1 MNARARLS
9 DPTVRR
15 SIEDEIERLISLLDF
30 VEPDPDLEPYLAGGI
45 EIVGTDDREQDD
57 CDLEEQHDAE
67 GFCPEDY
74 GDGQAWSNDAE
85 LPQEGQEWQTDP
97 WARLTPRRRARA

>member
-1 MNARARLS
+1 MNAHTRLS

-30 VEPDPDLEPYLAGGI
+30 VEPDPDLEPWLAGGI
-45 EIVGTDDREQDD
+45 EVVGADDREGDDERERDD

-67 GFCPEDY
+67 AYCAEDY
-74 GDGQAWSNDAE
+74 GDIAWSNDTDM
-85 LPQEGQEWQTDP
+85 PQEGSDWHRNG
-97 WARLTPRRRARA
+97 W

>member
-1 MNARARLS
+1 MNALARLS

-45 EIVGTDDREQDD
+45 EVVGTDDREGDSSDD
-57 CDLEEQHDAE
+57 EPSADAE
-67 GFCPEDY
+67 YSLGWSEPNSQGRD
-74 GDGQAWSNDAE
+74 AWERNGCQYIAGVDSD
-85 LPQEGQEWQTDP
+85 D
-97 WARLTPRRRARA
+97 

>member
-1 MNARARLS
+1 MNAHVRLS

-45 EIVGTDDREQDD
+45 EVVGTDDREEDERERDD

-67 GFCPEDY
+67 VYCAEDN
-74 GDGQAWSNDAE
+74 GDIAWSNDTDI
-85 LPQEGQEWQTDP
+85 PQEGSEWHRNG
-97 WARLTPRRRARA
+97 W